1 MSEDIEESTK
11 FIRQRRDLFVISV
24 ILLLIPIANIQITPN
39 VSISQFGIA
48 MTIGK
53 PEIIYYA
60 LWALWL
66 YWYLRYFQTYRA
78 LNKRYIADKYKDEL
92 STYLYPIYYKISQN
106 RLDSL
111 ISDGTLSNVNGG
123 PTFSIKTQN
132 YFLFNSEYTIEFS
145 QYDVNTSGVLAT
157 SESFSLKGF
166 RYAAIQL
173 KSLIKCCFTRIEVT
187 EYLFPFLFGLAP
199 LVQWVYTLIKNATY

>member
-1 MSEDIEESTK
+1 MSEDTEESTK
-11 FIRQRRDLFVISV
+11 FIRQRRDLFVISA
-24 ILLLIPIANIQITPN
+24 ILLLIPIANIKITPN

-66 YWYLRYFQTYRA
+66 YWYLRYFQTYKA

-92 STYLYPIYYKISQN
+92 SIYLYPIYCKISLN

-111 ISDGTLSNVNGG
+111 ISDGTLSNENGG

-132 YFLFNSEYTIEFS
+132 YFLFYSEYTIEFS
-145 QYDVNTSGVLAT
+145 QYDVNTLRVLVT

-166 RYAAIQL
+166 RYTAIQL